1 MEQFWILNYVARM
14 NLFDAPTDIGISV
27 MYMFSRISDFIP
39 GSDIK
44 TTISETPLPLFRNV
58 DAYTLKPR
66 IRGITHIPPPTL
78 HCVGEGAR
86 QGRGHTLLVMVVFM
100 SDPGPMKT
108 NVICH
113 ATPRT
118 EIEFGAIAHGH
129 GRFYVR
135 PPYGKIASP
144 KCAWRRFGFEK
155 NQVSGGGRLYHD
167 MFPFRNG

>member
-1 MEQFWILNYVARM
+1 MRRHAEPRRRPGSENSYVSSQYELLKHGRFYFSPSPRALSPLNVDMEQFWILNYVARM

-27 MYMFSRISDFIP
+27 IYMFSRISDFIP
-39 GSDIK
+39 
-44 TTISETPLPLFRNV
+44 
-58 DAYTLKPR
+58 
-66 IRGITHIPPPTL
+66 
-78 HCVGEGAR
+78 
-86 QGRGHTLLVMVVFM
+86 
-100 SDPGPMKT
+100 PMKT

-144 KCAWRRFGFEK
+144 KCAWRRFGFRK
-155 NQVSGGGRLYHD
+155 RIRYLGVGRLYHD